1 MAVTHRRIAAPGT
14 RPRRL
19 RAGQAW
25 MHVVLLILL
34 ALTLYPI
41 LLVVFD
47 SLKTPLQYQY
57 ERWGVSLPI
66 RLDNYTNAWGQVGV
80 FMLNTTIVA
89 ATTTVGIL
97 ALSLVGGYVFARL
110 RFPFREPLYYVIIA
124 LLMIP
129 AILSFVPQY
138 VMYKNFGLLD
148 NLLVLIVP
156 GIAGGQVFGIFLL
169 RTFIANLPD
178 ELYDAAAVDG
188 AGWYSLIFRI
198 TLPLTLPVLAVL
210 TVFNVVGQW
219 NSFLWP
225 LVAITNSS
233 SQVISVGLFGLQQQ
247 VAQDATNYGN
257 YGPLYAGYIIASVPL
272 VILFVFLGKFYVE
285 GLVSSGLKL

>member
-1 MAVTHRRIAAPGT
+1 MAVIQTRRAAPWRRT
-14 RPRRL
+14 RL
-19 RAGQAW
+19 RRGQAW
-25 MHVVLLILL
+25 MHVVVLALLV
-34 ALTLYPI
+34 LTLYPI
-41 LLVVFD
+41 LLVVLD

-66 RLDNYTNAWGQVGV
+66 RLDNYTNAWGQVAG

-89 ATTTVGIL
+89 AATTVGIL
-97 ALSLVGGYVFARL
+97 CLSLVGGYVFARL

-188 AGWYSLIFRI
+188 AGSFSLIYRI

-210 TVFNVVGQW
+210 VVFNVVGQW

-225 LVAITNSS
+225 LVAITNSG

-247 VAQDATNYGN
+247 VAQDASNYGN
-257 YGPLYAGYIIASVPL
+257 YGPLFAGYVIASVPL
-272 VILFVFLGKFYVE
+272 VILFIFLGKFYVE